1 MKKIFILILVTVLL
15 FSCVGCGNEA
25 EKTTALDY
33 VNAFV
38 NAGLPVENIIEYTE
52 ETDVN
57 GLLGRP
63 DQYISKVNFA
73 DNRIEQY
80 DTSDPLGG
88 TVEVFE
94 SKKNLE
100 NRKTYI
106 EQLFET
112 GLGGKQYIY
121 VSTDGLALL
130 RLEFDLTPEQAGEY
144 EKVFI
149 KIEEYLDMEPS
160 AGTTVIETPSLTEEQ
175 TEEPTEEPTVE
186 PTEEPTVE
194 PTQTP
199 FNGEEFKL
207 THNNSHVDFK
217 ELMDASLK
225 DVGLDELQTPFMND
239 NGGYTYK
246 INDDQMYA
254 FTLDDDG
261 NIIEAQYLNIG
272 SYDPSFPDTLAG
284 EEMAYMLFLY
294 AFIIEDA
301 EGSEDFF
308 ESIKLRS
315 SDGDDFMLDTTA
327 SYGGYDIEFC
337 DTAVGQRY
345 LKIMPSAE

>member
-15 FSCVGCGNEA
+15 FSFVGCGNEA

-38 NAGLPVENIIEYTE
+38 NAGLPAENIIEYTE
-52 ETDVN
+52 ETDIN

-63 DQYISKVNFA
+63 DQYISKVSFA

-94 SKKNLE
+94 SKKNLD

-106 EQLFET
+106 EEMFET
-112 GLGGKQYIY
+112 GLSSEQYIY
-121 VSTDGLALL
+121 VSADGLALL

-160 AGTTVIETPSLTEEQ
+160 ADTVAKETPSL
-175 TEEPTEEPTVE
+175 TEEPTEEPTQE

-194 PTQTP
+194 PTQEPTETP

-207 THNNSHVDFK
+207 THNDDNIDFK
-217 ELMDASLK
+217 EITDATLK
-225 DVGLDELQTPFMND
+225 DMGIGELRTPFMND

-261 NIIEAQYLNIG
+261 NIIEAQYLNIN

-294 AFIIEDA
+294 AFMIEDA

-345 LKIMPSAE
+345 LKIIPSVE